1 MILVAPLVALLAAG
15 AAWWLLPR
23 RGSGWLLLVA
33 LMLTIGAAA
42 WVVAAPAR
50 EVKIGWGPVLSLSLD
65 ATGFGATMLIL
76 IPAIA
81 APVIGYAYV
90 TEAASRRSLVPLLL
104 VFVATMELLVLSR
117 DLLVLLV
124 AWELVGALSWMLIG
138 YRWRDPGPSSA
149 ARIAFITT
157 RIGDLGLYAAAGILF
172 ATTGSFGLDAITTL
186 DRPAADLVAAGLL
199 LAASAKSAQVP
210 FAQWLFA
217 AMAGPTPV
225 SALLHS
231 ATLVAAG
238 AYLLIVTSPL
248 LGAVPWFLPA
258 IMVVGLVTA
267 FAGGTV
273 AALQPEAK
281 PALAG
286 STSAQYGLMFVA
298 IGAGAPAIAGA
309 QLVVHAA
316 FKSLLFLGAGVAMHE
331 SGSGRLAWMRL
342 GRRRPVTALL
352 ATVGLLAL
360 AAVPLT
366 GGGWSK
372 EAIVAA
378 AEEGAALIGALVLV
392 SGALTA
398 FYAVRLGLLMW
409 GSGQRTMDR
418 ERRRRL
424 RADDLTM
431 LPLAVGTVA
440 LSVLWLP
447 GGAAWLVGEDG
458 HGPQPASLML
468 SVVAIAAGAFV
479 AVVLDR
485 RGVLLTPAGDRGA
498 ELARTWLGLIPHAQ
512 SAVAKR
518 SIRLAA
524 TLARF
529 DARVVDAGVR
539 LVWRFTRAL
548 SRATAYRDVVTV
560 DGAVRAIAAGTLL
573 TADVSRTADERGVD
587 GTVEG
592 AGRAVGRAGH
602 ESRRLQT
609 GMSHEYLQL
618 IVAGLAVALI
628 VLVLA
633 R

>member
-1 MILVAPLVALLAAG
+1 MILLAPLVPLLAAG
-15 AAWWLLPR
+15 AGWWLLPR

-33 LMLTIGAAA
+33 LVLTMGAAG
-42 WVVAAPAR
+42 WVVASSTR
-50 EVKIGWGPVLSLSLD
+50 ELTIGWGPVLSLSLG
-65 ATGFGATMLIL
+65 ATAFGATMLLL

-81 APVIGYAYV
+81 APIIGYAYV

-117 DLLVLLV
+117 DLLMLLV
-124 AWELVGALSWMLIG
+124 AWELVGAMSWLLIG
-138 YRWRDPGPSSA
+138 HRWRDPGPPSA
-149 ARIAFITT
+149 ARIVFITT
-157 RIGDLGLYAAAGILF
+157 RIGDLGLYAAAGVLF
-172 ATTGSFGLDAITTL
+172 AATGSFRIDAIMAL

-258 IMVVGLVTA
+258 IALVGLVTA
-267 FAGGTV
+267 FAGGVV
-273 AALQPEAK
+273 AALQSDAK

-286 STSAQYGLMFVA
+286 STSAQYGLMFIA

-309 QLVVHAA
+309 QLVIHAV

-331 SGSGRLAWMRL
+331 SGSGRLAGMRL
-342 GRRRPVTALL
+342 GRLRPVTALL
-352 ATVGLLAL
+352 SAIGLLAL

-378 AEEGAALIGALVLV
+378 ADERSVLVGTLVLA

-398 FYAVRLGLLMW
+398 FYAMRLGLLMW
-409 GSGQRTMDR
+409 GPGQRGTAR
-418 ERRRRL
+418 EERPRL

-431 LPLAVGTVA
+431 LPLAAGTVA
-440 LSVLWLP
+440 LSMLWLP
-447 GGAAWLVGEDG
+447 GGAAWLAGADG
-458 HGPQPASLML
+458 RGFDLFSLLL
-468 SVVAIAAGAFV
+468 SMGVIAAGALAAV
-479 AVVLDR
+479 ALDR
-485 RGVLLTPAGDRGA
+485 RGTLLAPAGDRGA
-498 ELARTWLGLIPHAQ
+498 ELARTWLGFIPLFQ
-512 SAVAKR
+512 SAVAR
-518 SIRLAA
+518 ESMRLAD

-539 LVWRFTRAL
+539 LIWRLTRTL
-548 SRATAYRDVVTV
+548 SRAIAYRDVVTV
-560 DGAVRAIAAGTLL
+560 DGAVRAIGSGTLL
-573 TADVSRTADERGVD
+573 TADLSRIADERGVD

-592 AGRAVGRAGH
+592 TGRAVGRAGL

-618 IVAGLAVALI
+618 IAAGLAVALFI
-628 VLVLA
+628 LVIA

>member
-1 MILVAPLVALLAAG
+1 MILLAPLVPLLAAA
-15 AAWWLLPR
+15 AAWWFLPR

-33 LMLTIGAAA
+33 LVLAI
-42 WVVAAPAR
+42 VAA
-50 EVKIGWGPVLSLSLD
+50 GWGVVGSTGELTLVWSPVLSLSLG
-65 ATGFGATMLIL
+65 ATGFGAMMLL
-76 IPAIA
+76 LVPAIA
-81 APVIGYAYV
+81 APVIGYAYL
-90 TEAASRRSLVPLLL
+90 TEAAGRRSLVPLLL

-117 DLLVLLV
+117 DLLTLLV
-124 AWELVGALSWMLIG
+124 AWELVGALSWLMIG
-138 YRWRDPGPSSA
+138 HHWRDPAPPSA
-149 ARIAFITT
+149 ARTAFITT

-172 ATTGSFGLDAITTL
+172 AATGSFRLDAMASL

-199 LAASAKSAQVP
+199 LAAAAKSAQVP

-248 LGAVPWFLPA
+248 LAAVPWFLPA
-258 IMVVGLVTA
+258 IALVGLVTV
-267 FAGGTV
+267 FAGGAV
-273 AALQPEAK
+273 AASQQHAK

-286 STSAQYGLMFVA
+286 STSAQYGLMFIA

-316 FKSLLFLGAGVAMHE
+316 FKSLLFLGAGAAMHE
-331 SGSGRLAWMRL
+331 VGTGQLARMRL
-342 GRRRPVTALL
+342 GRARPVTALL
-352 ATVGLLAL
+352 SAVGLLAL

-366 GGGWSK
+366 GGGWGK

-378 AEEGAALIGALVLV
+378 ADERSMLGGVLVLA

-398 FYAVRLGLLMW
+398 FYATRLGLLMW
-409 GSGQRTMDR
+409 GPGQRATRDP
-418 ERRRRL
+418 RRPSV

-431 LPLAVGTVA
+431 LPLALATVA

-447 GGAAWLVGEDG
+447 GGAAWLVGADG
-458 HGPQPASLML
+458 PGFEAISLVLSLTAIAIGASLA
-468 SVVAIAAGAFV
+468 VA
-479 AVVLDR
+479 LDR
-485 RGVLLTPAGDRGA
+485 RATLVVPVGDGGA
-498 ELARTWLGLIPHAQ
+498 DLSDSWLGFIPHVQSTVAQ
-512 SAVAKR
+512 GAMRLSAA
-518 SIRLAA
+518 
-524 TLARF
+524 LARF

-539 LVWRFTRAL
+539 GVWRLTRAL
-548 SRATAYRDVVTV
+548 SRAMAFRDVVTV
-560 DGAVRAIAAGTLL
+560 DGAVRAVAAGTLL
-573 TADVSRTADERGVD
+573 TADVSRAADERGVD

-592 AGRAVGRAGH
+592 TGRAVGRAGQ

-618 IVAGLAVALI
+618 IAAGLGVAL
-628 VLVLA
+628 LMLA
-633 R
+633 IAR

>member
-23 RGSGWLLLVA
+23 RGSGWWLFVA
-33 LMLTIGAAA
+33 LALTIGAAV

-50 EVKIGWGPVLSLSLD
+50 EVAIGWGPVLSLSLD

-81 APVIGYAYV
+81 APVIGCAYV
-90 TEAASRRSLVPLLL
+90 TEAATRRSLVPLLL

-124 AWELVGALSWMLIG
+124 AWELVGAMSWLLIG
-138 YRWRDPGPSSA
+138 HRWRDPGPAAA

-157 RIGDLGLYAAAGILF
+157 RIGDLGLYAAAGVLF
-172 ATTGSFGLDAITTL
+172 AATGSLRFDAISAL

-199 LAASAKSAQVP
+199 LAAAAKSAQVP

-248 LGAVPWFLPA
+248 LDMVPWFLPA
-258 IMVVGLVTA
+258 IAVVGLITL
-267 FAGGTV
+267 FAGGAV
-273 AALQPEAK
+273 AALHPEAK
-281 PALAG
+281 PTLAG
-286 STSAQYGLMFVA
+286 STSAQYGLMFIA

-309 QLVVHAA
+309 QLVIHAA

-331 SGSGRLAWMRL
+331 SGSGQLAGMRL
-342 GRRRPVTALL
+342 GRLRPVTGLL
-352 ATVGLLAL
+352 AVIGLLAL

-378 AEEGAALIGALVLV
+378 AEERSMLVGTLVLA

-398 FYAVRLGLLMW
+398 FYAMRLGLLMW
-409 GSGQRTMDR
+409 GPGQRGTDR
-418 ERRRRL
+418 EERPRL

-447 GGAAWLVGEDG
+447 GGAAWL
-458 HGPQPASLML
+458 
-468 SVVAIAAGAFV
+468 AGADGRGFELFSLLSSMGVIAIGALAAV
-479 AVVLDR
+479 ALDR
-485 RGVLLTPAGDRGA
+485 RGTLLVPAGDRRA
-498 ELARTWLGLIPHAQ
+498 ELARAWLGFIPHVQ
-512 SAVAKR
+512 SAVAR
-518 SIRLAA
+518 WSMGLAA
-524 TLARF
+524 GLARL
-529 DARVVDAGVR
+529 DTRVVDAGVR
-539 LVWRFTRAL
+539 LVWRLTRAL
-548 SRATAYRDVVTV
+548 SRALAYRDVVTV
-560 DGAVRAIAAGTLL
+560 DGTVRAIAAGTLL
-573 TADVSRTADERGVD
+573 TADVSRKADERGVD

-592 AGRAVGRAGH
+592 TGRAVGRAGH

-628 VLVLA
+628 VLVLS